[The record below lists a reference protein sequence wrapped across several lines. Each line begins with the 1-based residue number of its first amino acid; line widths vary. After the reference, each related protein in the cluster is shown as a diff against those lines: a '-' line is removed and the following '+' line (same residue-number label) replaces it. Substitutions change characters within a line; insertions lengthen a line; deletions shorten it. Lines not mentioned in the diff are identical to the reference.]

1 MNVKTLFGAGA
12 GLLIATAVAAGG
24 LAAPASAQDAA
35 DFPNKPIRLIVP
47 FAPGGGTDLVARLVA
62 DAMTKNIGQTIVVA
76 NPGGGGTVHGTE
88 LAVHPPA
95 QDYPPQPGSHPL
107 SQNPRH

>member
-62 DAMTKNIGQTIVVA
+62 DAMTKNLGQQIVVE
-76 NPGGGGTVHGTE
+76 NHGGRGPVNGTE
-88 LAVHPPA
+88 LAVKA
-95 QDYPPQPGSHPL
+95 DRKDVG
-107 SQNPRH
+107 